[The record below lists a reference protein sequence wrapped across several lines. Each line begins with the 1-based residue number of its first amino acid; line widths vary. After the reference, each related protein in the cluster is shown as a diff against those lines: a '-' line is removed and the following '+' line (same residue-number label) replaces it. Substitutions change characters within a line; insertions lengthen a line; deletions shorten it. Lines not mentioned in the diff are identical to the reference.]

1 MSGRHAAQP
10 SVLGSSA
17 VMAAGTVVSRL
28 SGYVRSTLLAAAL
41 GTALHAD
48 VFNIA
53 NTIPNMLYILLAGGV
68 FNAVLVP
75 QLVRAMRH
83 DEDGGSAYTNRVITL
98 AAVFLLAVSA
108 LLVIGAPL
116 VMRVL
121 LDPAYFSAEF
131 TAQRE
136 SIIDLAR
143 YCLPQV
149 FFYGMFVLVGQVLNA
164 RGRFGPMMWAPIA
177 NNLISVL
184 VLVVYLVTVGAAHG
198 NELCGA
204 YSSGAEALLGIGSTL
219 GIAAQFLILVPY
231 LRRAG
236 VTFRPR
242 FDLRGS
248 GLGHTFRLGL
258 WTVLFVVVNQVAYTV
273 VVRLSSSGTIRDA
286 GSCSVAD
293 QGTGYTIYSGAYLL
307 AMVPHAIITVSLATA
322 VLPRLS
328 AYAADGELR
337 ALGGAVSGTLR
348 STYALVLPVI
358 ALVPIVAPDLANIVW
373 AYGSASTSYTR
384 FVSSLSLFALSL
396 VFFTVHYLMLRGF
409 YALEQTRRVFY
420 IQCVVAAVNIV
431 AAVVLTRDIDAAET
445 APRLVIAYTLS
456 YVVGAVLSYRQFS
469 VQVGGLGGQR
479 LLRFAVRIGLAVGGS
494 TLLAWL
500 AREGVHRLLTG
511 TDKLSV
517 LVHLGVIGLVG
528 GVSYLFIARLV
539 RLDEVGEMARALT
552 GRIRPRSSA
561 SR

>member
-1 MSGRHAAQP
+1 
-10 SVLGSSA
+10 
-17 VMAAGTVVSRL
+17 
-28 SGYVRSTLLAAAL
+28 
-41 GTALHAD
+41 
-48 VFNIA
+48 
-53 NTIPNMLYILLAGGV
+53 
-68 FNAVLVP
+68 
-75 QLVRAMRH
+75 
-83 DEDGGSAYTNRVITL
+83 
-98 AAVFLLAVSA
+98 
-108 LLVIGAPL
+108 
-116 VMRVL
+116 
-121 LDPAYFSAEF
+121 
-131 TAQRE
+131 
-136 SIIDLAR
+136 
-143 YCLPQV
+143 
-149 FFYGMFVLVGQVLNA
+149 
-164 RGRFGPMMWAPIA
+164 
-177 NNLISVL
+177 
-184 VLVVYLVTVGAAHG
+184 
-198 NELCGA
+198 
-204 YSSGAEALLGIGSTL
+204 
-219 GIAAQFLILVPY
+219 
-231 LRRAG
+231 
-236 VTFRPR
+236 
-242 FDLRGS
+242 
-248 GLGHTFRLGL
+248 
-258 WTVLFVVVNQVAYTV
+258 
-273 VVRLSSSGTIRDA
+273 
-286 GSCSVAD
+286 VAD

-328 AYAADGELR
+328 AYAADGDLR
-337 ALGGAVSGTLR
+337 ALGRAVSGTLR

-384 FVSSLSLFALSL
+384 FVSSLSLFAISL

-420 IQCVVAAVNIV
+420 IQCVVAVVNIV

-456 YVVGAVLSYRQFS
+456 YAVGAVLSYRQLS

-494 TLLAWL
+494 AFLAWL

-561 SR
+561 PD